1 MVVVQAPNPRQKGGN
16 MSTDPVEYPTRW
28 RPKDA
33 PPFPEPE
40 PAPELEPL
48 AAELW
53 LASLDQNE
61 FDAVIKRTRGGRS

>member
-1 MVVVQAPNPRQKGGN
+1 
-16 MSTDPVEYPTRW
+16 VEYPTRW